1 MTRIAD
7 DTDSMTWLCSCG
19 RRCYAH
25 IEWCTCGLARPA
37 PAPDD
42 GSRADEPVP
51 ELPPLSGARS
61 CPGVDAPQPPWE
73 TWRWD
78 DRQCGWVLEP

>member
-7 DTDSMTWLCSCG
+7 DTASMTWLCSCG

-25 IEWCTCGLARPA
+25 VEWCTCGLHKPA

-51 ELPPLSGARS
+51 ELPPLSGAPWRF
-61 CPGVDAPQPPWE
+61 PGRLLP
-73 TWRWD
+73 
-78 DRQCGWVLEP
+78 